1 MTFPHPSSPALRR
14 AALLVLAG
22 AIAGAGL
29 AASVAGSGSTRASAA
44 ADSVIVRARPGS
56 EAGAEALAR
65 RLGGSVRARLQ
76 IIGGFSATL
85 PANALGALRSSSAVL
100 SITPNT
106 RLAPQSSSYSADYD
120 PASDI
125 YSMASITQLTGA
137 RSWWRAGYTGAGVD
151 VAMVDSGVAPV
162 EGLDGAGKI
171 VDGPDLSLESQAPNL
186 RNLDTYGH
194 GTFMAGLIAGR
205 GGEPSSDAPAATYL
219 GWRRTRAS
227 SRSKWRRPTAA
238 RTSPR

>member
-1 MTFPHPSSPALRR
+1 MTFRHPSRPALRR

-29 AASVAGSGSTRASAA
+29 AASAAGSGSTRASAAA

-56 EAGAEALAR
+56 EAGAEALVR

-85 PANALGALRSSSAVL
+85 PAKALGALRSSGAVL
-100 SITPNT
+100 SVTPNT
-106 RLAPQSSSYSADYD
+106 RLAPQSSSYAADYD
-120 PASDI
+120 PASDT

-137 RSWWRAGYTGAGVD
+137 RSWWSAGYTGAGVD

-186 RNLDTYGH
+186 RYLDTYGH
-194 GTFMAGLIAGR
+194 GTFMAGLM
-205 GGEPSSDAPAATYL
+205 
-219 GWRRTRAS
+219 RRTWGRAE
-227 SRSKWRRPTAA
+227 
-238 RTSPR
+238 